1 MAQYDVI
8 NKVTG
13 ETKVIE
19 CSVHDITAWYEA
31 NPEWQRD
38 WSQGCASAQ
47 EMGEWK
53 DKLIKKHSG
62 WNDILGKAAS
72 TRGSQVK
79 KI

>member
-13 ETKVIE
+13 ETKQIE

-38 WSQGCASAQ
+38 WSHGCASAQ
-47 EMGEWK
+47 DMGEWK
-53 DKLIKKHSG
+53 DKLIKKHAG
-62 WNDILGKAAS
+62 WNDVLGEAAKQP
-72 TRGSQVK
+72 GSRVK
-79 KI
+79 KL

>member
-13 ETKVIE
+13 ETKEIE

-31 NPEWQRD
+31 NPDWQRD
-38 WSQGCASAQ
+38 WSKGCASAQ

-53 DKLIKKHSG
+53 DKLVKKHQAG
-62 WNDILGKAAS
+62 
-72 TRGSQVK
+72 TMF
-79 KI
+79 